1 MLKIENL
8 TKIYN
13 KEEGIENQ
21 KIALNNV
28 SIHIKEGDF
37 VTIIGGN
44 GSGKSTLMNMISGV
58 FEPDG
63 GQIYIDQNNVT
74 NMPEH
79 KRAKYLGRVFQD
91 PLMGTAPN
99 MSILENLE
107 LASRRCKKPTL
118 KWGFSKENNSEF
130 LKLIQGLNLGLETR
144 LEQKVGL
151 LSGGQRQALTLLMAT
166 FVKPKVLVL
175 DEPTAAHYPKTAN
188 KVLDLTERV
197 VKENNLTT
205 LMITHNMKDAI
216 KYGNRLIMLSEGNLV
231 LDISGEEKANLTI
244 EDLLQKFENSG
255 TTVSDKMLF

>member
-8 TKIYN
+8 TKIFN

-37 VTIIGGN
+37 FTIIGGN

-91 PLMGTAPN
+91 PLMVTAPN
-99 MSILENLE
+99 MSIL
-107 LASRRCKKPTL
+107 
-118 KWGFSKENNSEF
+118 
-130 LKLIQGLNLGLETR
+130 
-144 LEQKVGL
+144 
-151 LSGGQRQALTLLMAT
+151 
-166 FVKPKVLVL
+166 
-175 DEPTAAHYPKTAN
+175 
-188 KVLDLTERV
+188 
-197 VKENNLTT
+197 
-205 LMITHNMKDAI
+205 
-216 KYGNRLIMLSEGNLV
+216 
-231 LDISGEEKANLTI
+231 
-244 EDLLQKFENSG
+244 
-255 TTVSDKMLF
+255 

>member
-8 TKIYN
+8 TKIFN

-28 SIHIKEGDF
+28 SIHINKGDF

-58 FEPDG
+58 FEADE
-63 GQIYIDQNNVT
+63 GQIFIDDINVT
-74 NMPEH
+74 HMPEH

-107 LASRRCKKPTL
+107 IASRRCKRSTFR
-118 KWGFSKENNSEF
+118 WGFSKENEEEF
-130 LKLIQGLNLGLETR
+130 LKLISSLNLGLETR
-144 LEQKVGL
+144 LNQKVGL

-166 FVKPKVLVL
+166 YVKPKVLLL
-175 DEPTAAHYPKTAN
+175 DEHTAALDPKTAS
-188 KVLDLTERV
+188 KVLDLTEKV
-197 VKENNLTT
+197 VRENELTT

-216 KYGNRLIMLSEGNLV
+216 KYGNRLIMLSEGKLI

-244 EDLLQKFENSG
+244 EDLLQKFENTGS
-255 TTVSDKMLF
+255 TVSDKLLF